1 MYLYFDSKGTLLET
15 INDEALRQYN
25 VGVNTVNVFIE
36 DADNPD
42 SGLIPSDI
50 SALRYWFKLADGE
63 VIQQEYIATRE
74 KNVQMKTVPFDRNRD
89 LKYFKYGKIY
99 EFFVIEIPCGKIS
112 EAASKDKNVVNFVS
126 EGDVFKRGGLVL
138 MTIQAG
144 YDTDKWLSL
153 ERVAFTVE
161 DAVLL
166 PDESVNSSEFNWLL
180 QQYVFGGGSNDY
192 DYLNN
197 IPIINQ
203 DLTAD
208 GFTPVEGTYYRHTG
222 TGGGGTLTPVN
233 PITVGDSISKLY
245 FDTTKTPDVVALKEA
260 IPQVDGAYPLT
271 NFLYL
276 AEMAGV
282 YVLITDNMPL
292 WSSDDLQV
300 EDVALTQGW
309 QISFLENNSYTYS
322 GGAETV
328 TDVNGQDV
336 WGAYI
341 SKDGQWAGG
350 GSAYTTGT
358 IYYYNGTEYKA
369 ITSGK
374 GADALE
380 YGDIRTEGYE
390 GDIADEPIELA
401 ISDFNRT
408 PVVGDK
414 FLLVYYVTESDN
426 TYIAP
431 FTITEVG
438 TTTVKAS
445 LDGAQSA
452 KISGEGLPKVTAE
465 DVGKFLRVDNNGNW
479 VAETVP
485 NAEEA
490 SV

>member
-42 SGLIPSDI
+42 SVLIPSDI

-192 DYLNN
+192 DCLNN

-222 TGGGGTLTPVN
+222 T
-233 PITVGDSISKLY
+233 
-245 FDTTKTPDVVALKEA
+245 
-260 IPQVDGAYPLT
+260 
-271 NFLYL
+271 
-276 AEMAGV
+276 
-282 YVLITDNMPL
+282 
-292 WSSDDLQV
+292 
-300 EDVALTQGW
+300 
-309 QISFLENNSYTYS
+309 
-322 GGAETV
+322 
-328 TDVNGQDV
+328 
-336 WGAYI
+336 
-341 SKDGQWAGG
+341 GG

-380 YGDIRTEGYE
+380 YGDIRTEEYE

-408 PVVGDK
+408 PLVGDK
-414 FLLVYYVTESDN
+414 FLLVYHVTESDN

-452 KISGEGLPKVTAE
+452 KISGEGLPEVTAE

>member
-1 MYLYFDSKGTLLET
+1 MFYTNGITEKEINLVYLYFDSKGTLLET

-144 YDTDKWLSL
+144 YNTDKWLSL

-180 QQYVFGGGSNDY
+180 QQYVFGEGSTG
-192 DYLNN
+192 
-197 IPIINQ
+197 
-203 DLTAD
+203 LT
-208 GFTPVEGTYYRHTG
+208 
-222 TGGGGTLTPVN
+222 
-233 PITVGDSISKLY
+233 
-245 FDTTKTPDVVALKEA
+245 
-260 IPQVDGAYPLT
+260 
-271 NFLYL
+271 
-276 AEMAGV
+276 
-282 YVLITDNMPL
+282 
-292 WSSDDLQV
+292 
-300 EDVALTQGW
+300 
-309 QISFLENNSYTYS
+309 
-322 GGAETV
+322 
-328 TDVNGQDV
+328 
-336 WGAYI
+336 
-341 SKDGQWAGG
+341 
-350 GSAYTTGT
+350 
-358 IYYYNGTEYKA
+358 
-369 ITSGK
+369 
-374 GADALE
+374 ALE
-380 YGDIRTEGYE
+380 YGDIYTAGYE
-390 GDIADEPIELA
+390 GDIADEPIYLP
-401 ISDFNRT
+401 ISEFNRT

-414 FLLVYYVTESDN
+414 FLLVFNVTESGN
-426 TYIAP
+426 TYIAT
-431 FTITEVG
+431 FEIIEGGDTIEARANVNVATIV
-438 TTTVKAS
+438 
-445 LDGAQSA
+445 
-452 KISGEGLPKVTAE
+452 KISGEGLPEVTTE
-465 DVGKFLRVDNNGNW
+465 DVGKFLRVDINGNW

-485 NAEEA
+485 SAEGA

>member
-144 YDTDKWLSL
+144 YNTDKWLSL

-180 QQYVFGGGSNDY
+180 QQYVFGGGSTG
-192 DYLNN
+192 
-197 IPIINQ
+197 
-203 DLTAD
+203 LT
-208 GFTPVEGTYYRHTG
+208 
-222 TGGGGTLTPVN
+222 
-233 PITVGDSISKLY
+233 
-245 FDTTKTPDVVALKEA
+245 
-260 IPQVDGAYPLT
+260 
-271 NFLYL
+271 
-276 AEMAGV
+276 
-282 YVLITDNMPL
+282 
-292 WSSDDLQV
+292 
-300 EDVALTQGW
+300 
-309 QISFLENNSYTYS
+309 
-322 GGAETV
+322 
-328 TDVNGQDV
+328 
-336 WGAYI
+336 
-341 SKDGQWAGG
+341 
-350 GSAYTTGT
+350 
-358 IYYYNGTEYKA
+358 
-369 ITSGK
+369 
-374 GADALE
+374 ALE

-401 ISDFNRT
+401 ISDFNRI

-438 TTTVKAS
+438 TTMAKAS
-445 LDGAQSA
+445 LDGAPSA
-452 KISGEGLPKVTAE
+452 KISGDDGVTPNISALATVDGNVGTPSVEVTKGGTAENPTFTFAFKNVKGATGQHGKDGVRITGATSGTPIVANGKTITPITLSFSDGSTKQINVEAKNGADGDTGLTALEYDGMYTKEYEGDIADEPISFAISDFNRTPVVGDKFLLVFNVTESGNTYIATFTITEVSTTTAKASVNVATIVKISGEGLPKVTAE
-465 DVGKFLRVDNNGNW
+465 DVGKFLRVDINGNW

-485 NAEEA
+485 SAEGA